1 MTRPGVAGMISSTT
15 RLVGSTLP
23 LPLRGASMLATT
35 LLLASFTLAQPVT
48 RPTLPLWEGKAPHAV
63 GDSQAD
69 KPSVTVYRA
78 PTDKA
83 NGAAVVVCP
92 GGGYG
97 GLAMDHEGKQ
107 VGEYLNGLG
116 VTAFVLKY
124 RTAQKDRPGPL
135 YPAPLLDVQ
144 RAIRLARASATE
156 YGVDP
161 TRLGLMGFS
170 AGGHLASTGGTH
182 FDDGLKEGDAI
193 DKQSCRPDFLILGY
207 PVITMELGVTHGGT
221 RNNLIG
227 PKPDPKLVE
236 EMSNDKQVT
245 KNTPPTFIFHT
256 TADTAVLPENALRF
270 YLACKKA
277 GVPVEL
283 HMYEKG
289 QHGVGI
295 NPKGVSVGTDTWK
308 NRLAEWLKSRGVLEA
323 KK

>member
-1 MTRPGVAGMISSTT
+1 
-15 RLVGSTLP
+15 
-23 LPLRGASMLATT
+23 MLATSLLVAT
-35 LLLASFTLAQPVT
+35 LTLAQPPN
-48 RPTLPLWEGKAPHAV
+48 RPTLPLWEGMAPFAV
-63 GDSQAD
+63 GGSPTD
-69 KPSVTVYRA
+69 KPSVTVYLP

-107 VGEYLNGLG
+107 VGEFFNGLG

-124 RTAQKDRPGPL
+124 RTANKERPGPL
-135 YPAPLLDVQ
+135 HPAPLADVQ
-144 RAIRLARASATE
+144 RAIRLARAKAADYSI
-156 YGVDP
+156 DP
-161 TRLGLMGFS
+161 ARIGLMGFS

-182 FDDGLKEGDAI
+182 FDDGLKDGDAV
-193 DKQSCRPDFLILGY
+193 DKTSCRPDFLILGY
-207 PVITMELGVTHGGT
+207 PVITMEVGVTHGGT

-227 PKPDPKLVE
+227 PKPDAKLVE
-236 EMSNDKQVT
+236 ELSNDKQVT

-295 NPKGVSVGTDTWK
+295 NPRGVSVGTDAWK
-308 NRLAEWLKSRGVLEA
+308 NRLGEWLKSRGVLEA